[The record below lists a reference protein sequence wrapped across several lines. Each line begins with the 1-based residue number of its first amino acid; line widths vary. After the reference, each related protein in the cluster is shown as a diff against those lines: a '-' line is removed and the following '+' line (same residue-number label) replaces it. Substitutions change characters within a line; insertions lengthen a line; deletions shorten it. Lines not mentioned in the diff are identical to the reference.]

1 MPSVPDPIQN
11 EPEAAQKTAEN
22 PGSPNSS
29 LHVSGA
35 QGQSQDGSIGITI
48 KADIDIIEHQDIEL
62 EKNMI
67 GSVPCK
73 VVNKFQDPY
82 KYDESNTQDGE
93 DQPVSSSPDEEDQK
107 PFDFTL
113 GKNRVKDSENGDAGC
128 YLKTTKYFPIVSF
141 IRSSFCSK
149 QVNNILH
156 PDINQPAANSKIMR
170 EYLVTSG
177 IIIAYRNTFEV
188 ENYNFQTPNK
198 DNVPMDYSHEYFG
211 KIMVQRKLNT
221 KKKNEKTLS

>member
-82 KYDESNTQDGE
+82 KYDESNT
-93 DQPVSSSPDEEDQK
+93 
-107 PFDFTL
+107 
-113 GKNRVKDSENGDAGC
+113 
-128 YLKTTKYFPIVSF
+128 
-141 IRSSFCSK
+141 
-149 QVNNILH
+149 
-156 PDINQPAANSKIMR
+156 
-170 EYLVTSG
+170 
-177 IIIAYRNTFEV
+177 
-188 ENYNFQTPNK
+188 
-198 DNVPMDYSHEYFG
+198 
-211 KIMVQRKLNT
+211 
-221 KKKNEKTLS
+221 